1 MYFAYLPT
9 YIYYNKDL
17 AFNYYEPGKGAITE
31 QGTKKF
37 N

>member
-1 MYFAYLPT
+1 MYFAYQPT
-9 YIYYNKDL
+9 YIYYKKDL